1 VRDLSVA
8 GWSIYVEF
16 ERWRVKCPKCV
27 SVHVEHLDWLAEN
40 PRYTQRKEEDLD
52 EFFNFIGKSKCK
64 RIDLAVMDM
73 WKAFRNSTQKN
84 APQALISYGKF
95 HIIIGQLWNYKT
107 ARGCSCIFLTMER
120 RA

>member
-40 PRYTQRKEEDLD
+40 PRYRQRKEEDLD
-52 EFFNFIGKSKCK
+52 EFFNLIGKSKCK
-64 RIDLAVMDM
+64 RIDLAVKRWLTGTEME
-73 WKAFRNSTQKN
+73 S
-84 APQALISYGKF
+84 F
-95 HIIIGQLWNYKT
+95 HIATQTTKSAWVWLKEST
-107 ARGCSCIFLTMER
+107 TKSE
-120 RA
+120 